1 MKFKFMKPS
10 RSVCSHFISLR
21 RLSLLLFFSCTIAMT
36 AKSQV
41 KFGLVGGVNRSN
53 QLSNLGIEYYMT
65 GFEAGFASEVNLS
78 RHFYLFPELV
88 LIKKGAASYTGSH
101 WSFLYLNLPILMG
114 YRIQKHIEVLAGPT
128 AGYLLSVFPD
138 PFHLADLMR
147 KFEFGFCGTARFRIN
162 ARTGI
167 DLSYLQSLS
176 GIYKSKNIVDGN
188 VFILPEKYNTVNLTF
203 QMSFFYLLL

>member
-1 MKFKFMKPS
+1 MKFKYMKPR
-10 RSVCSHFISLR
+10 RSISSHTKSVM
-21 RLSLLLFFSCTIAMT
+21 RLCLLLFLSSTMAMT

-41 KFGLVGGVNRSN
+41 KYGLVGGINRSN
-53 QLSNLGIEYYMT
+53 QLTNLGIEYYMT
-65 GFEAGFASEVNLS
+65 GFEAGIASEVSLS

-88 LIKKGAASYTGSH
+88 LIKKGAASYTGDH
-101 WSFLYLNLPILMG
+101 WSFLYLNVPILVG

-176 GIYKSKNIVDGN
+176 GIYKSKNVVDGN
-188 VFILPEKYNTVNLTF
+188 VYILPAAGNPVNLTF
-203 QMSFFYLLL
+203 QMSFFYLFL